1 MCMDFTLRSGPSNKF
16 SLGCHRDSFQKCH
29 SITPPTEGWLK
40 YMVKRFPKASAF
52 LTSSASST
60 VNSVAQISRPAS
72 ASLSILYCTHI
83 ERFLLESKSAVLLIT
98 HVRYFLATHPCNFSV
113 SEIWSWTFLNLPIH
127 ILSLYNTFSLTLNLI

>member
-1 MCMDFTLRSGPSNKF
+1 MDFTLRSGPSNKF

-83 ERFLLESKSAVLLIT
+83 ERFFRILKCCIANYTCTI
-98 HVRYFLATHPCNFSV
+98 FSCY
-113 SEIWSWTFLNLPIH
+113 T
-127 ILSLYNTFSLTLNLI
+127 SLYFFSKRDLELNISKFTYSYIKFVQYI